1 MLRQKLKIVGVVNN
15 YNEALD
21 IEEIVKVFTIEQRI
35 FNLLSLEKEKNFE
48 NANSNIMIFS
58 KDDVKYAA
66 TSDKKISHDKTN
78 GDSAPVFNVRGLV

>member
-1 MLRQKLKIVGVVNN
+1 MKIVGVVND

-21 IEEIVKVFTIEQRI
+21 IEDIVKVFTIEQRI

-58 KDDVKYAA
+58 TDDVKYAE
-66 TSDKKISHDKTN
+66 TSNKKISHVKIN
-78 GDSAPVFNVRGLV
+78 GDSVPVFNVRGLV